1 MNPYCH
7 LLYWNIS
14 ISANPQSMT
23 LKDIAIMERSKSAGE
38 DQLET
43 VHATGFISDIY
54 WILVRTANSEI
65 AHI

>member
-1 MNPYCH
+1 
-7 LLYWNIS
+7 
-14 ISANPQSMT
+14 MT

-54 WILVRTANSEI
+54 
-65 AHI
+65 